1 MASRAVNALEVRNL
15 SKTFGTFAALRN
27 VDLDVAPHEIHALI
41 GENGSGKSTLVK
53 CLSGYHHPD
62 PDAEV
67 RVNGTLL
74 PPAYG
79 PEEATALGLAFVHQD
94 LGLIDSLSVAANI
107 HIGARPETGPLWR
120 LKARSEYATTRA
132 LLQRLGHRDIDPR
145 APVGSLSIA
154 SQTIVAFARCLHH
167 AGHSSVIVLDEPTA
181 SLSEGDVERL
191 HETVRRAARE
201 GHGIIYISHRLDELY
216 ALADRVTVLRD
227 GVTVGTT
234 DIATLPRRELVELII
249 GSKSGALYP
258 EGKSTVRDQTALQVS
273 DVSGNIVRNVTLTA
287 FRGETLG
294 IAGLLGCG
302 KSELGRL
309 LFGAQRITNGSIE
322 VSGKP
327 VRLRSPVDGIRAGV
341 ALVPADRHRNGAVMD
356 ETVFENITLLDVR
369 SSFKA
374 GWLRKRAMAST
385 ARRLV
390 REYDVRP
397 ADIHRVMGRL
407 SGGNQQKVV
416 LAKWMHRNP
425 SVLVLDEPAHGVDIG
440 AKSQVFVLVKQA
452 ANAGAAVIVI
462 SEEFEDLAQLCDRVL
477 VMRKGEIVASL
488 SGEAKTRAEI
498 SRLVY
503 AEEKQPAGV

>member
-1 MASRAVNALEVRNL
+1 MTSGAVNALEVRSL

-27 VDLDVAPHEIHALI
+27 VDLVVAPHEIHALI

-74 PPAYG
+74 PPTYG
-79 PEEATALGLAFVHQD
+79 PVEATALGLAFVHQD

-120 LKARSEYATTRA
+120 LKARAEYATARA
-132 LLQRLGHRDIDPR
+132 LLHRLGHRDIDPR

-167 AGHSSVIVLDEPTA
+167 AGKSSVIVLDEPTA
-181 SLSEGDVERL
+181 SLSEGDVKRL
-191 HETVRRAARE
+191 HETVRRAARD

-216 ALADRVTVLRD
+216 ALANRVTVLRD
-227 GVTVGTT
+227 GVNVGTR
-234 DIATLPRRELVELII
+234 DIAALPRAELVELII
-249 GSKSGALYP
+249 GGESGALYP
-258 EGKSTVRDQTALQVS
+258 EGESTVRDQIALRATGI
-273 DVSGNIVRNVTLTA
+273 SGNIVRDVSLTA

-309 LFGAQRITNGSIE
+309 LFGAQRITQGGLE
-322 VSGKP
+322 VAGKP
-327 VRLRSPVDGIRAGV
+327 VRFKRPEHGIRAGV

-356 ETVFENITLLDVR
+356 ETVLQNITLLDVR
-369 SSFKA
+369 SSFRT

-397 ADIHRVMGRL
+397 AEINRVMRRL
-407 SGGNQQKVV
+407 SGGNQQKVI
-416 LAKWMHRNP
+416 LAKWMHRSP
-425 SVLVLDEPAHGVDIG
+425 AVLVLDEPAHGVDIG
-440 AKSQVFVLVKQA
+440 AKSQVFALIKQA
-452 ANAGAAVIVI
+452 ADSGAAVIVI

-488 SGEAKTRAEI
+488 SGGTKTRAEI

-503 AEEKQPAGV
+503 AEAEQPAGV